1 MFEYEVLDPI
11 NYGTDLISN
20 PLYPESCKILL
31 EGTCHVDHE
40 GFDLNEIE
48 QAFYKENGI
57 LVTYDSTWYKDGGQG
72 AGTNAILQKW
82 FEQKSVTDNSL
93 IIDHSHFVFKYP
105 IVGEARN
112 QILRFVPERPELLR
126 VLSTN
131 YKCGLDLCI
140 DYLDRENEI
149 VQPVVHIEWDFDNF
163 EDLSAAALEVKN
175 TIESKEWL
183 KSVDAILRYNKLAKL
198 KRVSAF
204 DQADTRS
211 MILFGEKAYK
221 LIPTL

>member
-1 MFEYEVLDPI
+1 MIEYTASYPH
-11 NYGTDLISN
+11 NYGSDLVSK
-20 PLYPESCKILL
+20 PLHPKHHNLLL

-48 QAFYKENGI
+48 QAYYKENEI
-57 LVTYDSTWYKDGGQG
+57 LINKDCTWYKDGGQSS
-72 AGTNAILQKW
+72 GTNALLQDW
-82 FEQKSVTDNSL
+82 FKQVFNPNDQL

-112 QILRFVPERPELLR
+112 QILSFVSHRPELLR
-126 VLSTN
+126 LLSIR

-140 DYLDRENEI
+140 DYLDRKNQVVEPI
-149 VQPVVHIEWDFDNF
+149 VHIEWDF
-163 EDLSAAALEVKN
+163 
-175 TIESKEWL
+175 ESFDELFFTSSDIKIIIDSGEWL
-183 KSVDAILRYNKLAKL
+183 KSIETILRYNKLAKL
-198 KRVSAF
+198 KKIDAF

-211 MILFGEKAYK
+211 MILFASKAYK